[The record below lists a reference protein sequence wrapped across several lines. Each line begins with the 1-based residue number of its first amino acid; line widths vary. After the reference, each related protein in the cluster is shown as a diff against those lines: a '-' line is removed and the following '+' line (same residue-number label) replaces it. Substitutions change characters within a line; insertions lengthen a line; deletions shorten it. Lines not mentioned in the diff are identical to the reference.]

1 MKEWANNKNAQNL
14 TILSS
19 NCSFLK
25 YSGVTSRSIISY
37 MRFKYT
43 KKFQFFSYHIQN
55 DTQWVFFFFF
65 SFAMKILLT
74 GFGWIFLRSKAGCVF
89 YSCDGWIT
97 TAKTSLK
104 SKFYI
109 WLAVTECKYLWW
121 QSKEWPRY
129 PIIRRQREYTGS
141 VTIF

>member
-25 YSGVTSRSIISY
+25 YSGVTSRSIIPY
-37 MRFKYT
+37 MRFKYM
-43 KKFQFFSYHIQN
+43 KKFQFFLIIFKMTPS
-55 DTQWVFFFFF
+55 FFFFF
-65 SFAMKILLT
+65 YSFTMKILLA

-104 SKFYI
+104 SKCYI
-109 WLAVTECKYLWW
+109 WLAVTECEYLWR
-121 QSKEWPRY
+121 QSKERPRY
-129 PIIRRQREYTGS
+129 PIIRKQREYTGS